1 MLTRTETLPAFLI
14 SSFSYHL
21 SLPRQM
27 IVAFPSTRVSLW
39 KMKEQGSVTGSN
51 VEGSQVG
58 GINVR
63 LVENLDVLISRG
75 WRIKIPSIE

>member
-1 MLTRTETLPAFLI
+1 
-14 SSFSYHL
+14 
-21 SLPRQM
+21 
-27 IVAFPSTRVSLW
+27 
-39 KMKEQGSVTGSN
+39 MKEQGPVTGSN